1 MKSIPSLAIAALLTS
16 CTATPPPADEAPPV
30 RDIKGTCQRE
40 PGQRFV
46 GMKASGE
53 VGSEMLAATGAKI
66 LRWVPPRTAVTMDFN
81 PSPES
86 VIRAGD
92 ELVVLGRPQ
101 SVKALGEGVAA

>member
-1 MKSIPSLAIAALLTS
+1 MKSIPSLAIAALRTS

-30 RDIKGTCQRE
+30 RDNKGPSQRE

-81 PSPES
+81 PSRLTVS
-86 VIRAGD
+86 YDDDYVIRT
-92 ELVVLGRPQ
+92 V
-101 SVKALGEGVAA
+101 SCT

>member
-16 CTATPPPADEAPPV
+16 CTATPPPADEVPPV

-53 VGSEMLAATGAKI
+53 VGREMLAATGAKI

-81 PSPES
+81 PSRLTVS
-86 VIRAGD
+86 YDDDYVIRT
-92 ELVVLGRPQ
+92 V
-101 SVKALGEGVAA
+101 SCT